1 MKEMTRVSA
10 ERIQEELQALSGLPA
25 GRPKAQRLESL
36 AEEAKDTGAHQL
48 EAQVL
53 VELCRAYEYGA
64 EREKLPL
71 ALGRLLRLADHYPGE
86 IGGGLAHTI
95 YWQLKWMTS
104 GMIHNPAVPL
114 ETVNRWMG
122 EFESRY
128 RQHGYSPRPVL
139 ADRADLA
146 LLLGDDVAA
155 SAAMEASIAAPR
167 DRMSDCQACEHRAQG
182 RWRIHVGDDAG
193 ALEHWAPVLNGTFR
207 CKEEPHSVLS
217 QALLPLLRTGRTD
230 EARGAFLRGYPM
242 VKGNVSL
249 MSSVG
254 RHAEFCALTGNE
266 ARGLEILAE
275 HAGWLTDT
283 QVDVSRRLDFIEGVT
298 VLLRRLSFLGHG
310 ELPVGTHTVASL
322 LASLEEE
329 INELCARYEKRN
341 GTSAVGDRVTARL
354 ARQPLLD
361 HLPLGL
367 PNRLPALS
375 APVVATGVEST
386 GPAETLE
393 RLIERAERLDK
404 ARHPDADK
412 AWARVG
418 AAGQDLPRGAAA
430 RVAEVRAAKLMR
442 TAPADARKT
451 LLEIAAEFA
460 ELNDRPGEFRA
471 RTSAAI
477 ALELGGDHAA
487 ARAEGA
493 QLSARAEV
501 AFAAVE
507 LLPRHYLSVRVSE
520 QMITVHAVDA
530 SGRRDVSEIAAVAA
544 GLSGILTA
552 AERHLEP
559 HHAGACHDLLAQ
571 VGSWRGDR
579 DDMIR
584 HLRAARESYV
594 AAAEPWAAAQAE
606 AMLGEFALQDGDPL
620 AAESYARHALAHG
633 AAFDQRQAAIVASLL
648 VEALGRQP
656 DKALELAD
664 AALSAAARWDGISDP
679 DTLHNT
685 FNAARAYARLNRHA
699 EAAALFAEAMPRVSV
714 PYDPAVV
721 AATRDQYGRSLRA
734 IGRHAEAAEQFLEA
748 AKIVAGDPAKIPAQ
762 ASLAAA
768 AAESLQRSGQREA
781 ALPAFRRAASLFGQL
796 GNVVTRV
803 RCLRSAAWI
812 EFSADVTAGT
822 EGAGVATM
830 RSVLAELEPL
840 ITADAPAEL
849 AAELDNTRTQLDKML
864 KELANPG
871 QDES

>member
-1 MKEMTRVSA
+1 VSA
-10 ERIQEELQALSGLPA
+10 ERIEEELQALARLPA
-25 GRPKAQRLESL
+25 GRAKAQRLESL
-36 AEEAKDTGAHQL
+36 AEEAKDTGAHHL

-53 VELCRAYEYGA
+53 VELSRAYEYGA

-71 ALGRLLRLADHYPGE
+71 ALGRLLRLADQYPSE

-128 RQHGYSPRPVL
+128 RQRGYSPRPVH

-146 LLLGDDVAA
+146 LLLGDDVTA
-155 SAAMEASIAAPR
+155 SAAMAASIAAPR

-193 ALEHWAPVLNGTFR
+193 ALEHWAPVLNGSLR

-217 QALLPLLRTGRTD
+217 QALLPLLRTGRSD

-275 HAGWLTDT
+275 HTGWLTDT

-298 VLLRRLSFLGHG
+298 VLLRRLSVLGHG
-310 ELPVGTHTVASL
+310 ELPLGTHTVASL
-322 LASLEEE
+322 LASHEEE
-329 INELCARYEKRN
+329 IHELCARYEKRN
-341 GTSAVGDRVTARL
+341 GTSAVGDRVAARL
-354 ARQPLLD
+354 ARQPLVD

-375 APVVATGVEST
+375 TPVVAATGVAAT
-386 GPAETLE
+386 GVGSAAPGETLE
-393 RLIERAERLDK
+393 RLIERAER
-404 ARHPDADK
+404 
-412 AWARVG
+412 
-418 AAGQDLPRGAAA
+418 
-430 RVAEVRAAKLMR
+430 
-442 TAPADARKT
+442 
-451 LLEIAAEFA
+451 
-460 ELNDRPGEFRA
+460 
-471 RTSAAI
+471 
-477 ALELGGDHAA
+477 AL
-487 ARAEGA
+487 R
-493 QLSARAEV
+493 
-501 AFAAVE
+501 
-507 LLPRHYLSVRVSE
+507 
-520 QMITVHAVDA
+520 
-530 SGRRDVSEIAAVAA
+530 
-544 GLSGILTA
+544 
-552 AERHLEP
+552 
-559 HHAGACHDLLAQ
+559 
-571 VGSWRGDR
+571 
-579 DDMIR
+579 
-584 HLRAARESYV
+584 
-594 AAAEPWAAAQAE
+594 
-606 AMLGEFALQDGDPL
+606 DGDPL
-620 AAESYARHALAHG
+620 AAEGYARDALTHG
-633 AAFDQRQAAIVASLL
+633 VASDQRQTAMVASLL

-656 DKALELAD
+656 DKALELAG
-664 AALSAAARWDGISDP
+664 AALFAAARWDGISDP

-685 FNAARAYARLNRHA
+685 FNAARAYAKLNRHA
-699 EAAALFAEAMPRVSV
+699 EAAALFAEAMSRVSV
-714 PYDPAVV
+714 PYEPAVV

-748 AKIVAGDPAKIPAQ
+748 ARIVADDPAKIPAQ
-762 ASLAAA
+762 AGLAAA

-781 ALPAFRRAASLFGQL
+781 ALPAFRRAAALFWQL
-796 GNVVTRV
+796 GNVVTRI

-812 EFSADVTAGT
+812 EFSSDVTAGT
-822 EGAGVATM
+822 EGAGVAAM

-849 AAELDNTRTQLDKML
+849 TAELDNTRKQLAEML

-871 QDES
+871 QDEP

>member
-1 MKEMTRVSA
+1 VSA
-10 ERIQEELQALSGLPA
+10 ERIQEELQALTRLPA
-25 GRPKAQRLESL
+25 GRAKAQRLESL

-53 VELCRAYEYGA
+53 VELSRAYEYGA

-71 ALGRLLRLADHYPGE
+71 ALGRLLRLADQYPSE

-114 ETVNRWMG
+114 ETVSRWMG

-128 RQHGYSPRPVL
+128 RQRGYSPRPVH

-146 LLLGDDVAA
+146 LLLGDNVTAG
-155 SAAMEASIAAPR
+155 AAMEASIGAPR

-217 QALLPLLRTGRTD
+217 QALLPLLRTGRPD

-266 ARGLEILAE
+266 ARGLEILAD

-329 INELCARYEKRN
+329 IHELCARYEKRN
-341 GTSAVGDRVTARL
+341 GTSAVGDRVAARL

-375 APVVATGVEST
+375 A
-386 GPAETLE
+386 
-393 RLIERAERLDK
+393 RLDK
-404 ARHPDADK
+404 ARHPDAEK
-412 AWARVG
+412 ARARAG
-418 AAGQDLPRGAAA
+418 AAGQDL
-430 RVAEVRAAKLMR
+430 
-442 TAPADARKT
+442 
-451 LLEIAAEFA
+451 
-460 ELNDRPGEFRA
+460 
-471 RTSAAI
+471 
-477 ALELGGDHAA
+477 
-487 ARAEGA
+487 
-493 QLSARAEV
+493 
-501 AFAAVE
+501 
-507 LLPRHYLSVRVSE
+507 
-520 QMITVHAVDA
+520 
-530 SGRRDVSEIAAVAA
+530 
-544 GLSGILTA
+544 
-552 AERHLEP
+552 
-559 HHAGACHDLLAQ
+559 LAQ
-571 VGSWRGDR
+571 AGSWRGDR

-584 HLRAARESYV
+584 HVRAARESYL
-594 AAAEPWAAAQAE
+594 AAGEPWSAAQAE
-606 AMLGEFALQDGDPL
+606 ALLGEFALQDGDPL
-620 AAESYARHALAHG
+620 AAEGYARDALAHG
-633 AAFDQRQAAIVASLL
+633 VAFDQRQAAMVASLL

-796 GNVVTRV
+796 GNVITRV

-812 EFSADVTAGT
+812 EFSSDVTAGA

-830 RSVLAELEPL
+830 RAVLAELEPL

-849 AAELDNTRTQLDKML
+849 AAELDNTRKQLDGML

-871 QDES
+871 QDEP